1 MERGILKV
9 ERIARNETKQESKE
23 TGGNST
29 ECGENG
35 SDSETWTIRRDDI
48 KRLEDNFEMLTQRRM
63 EKIR

>member
-29 ECGENG
+29 ECDENG

-48 KRLEDNFEMLTQRRM
+48 KRLEDFEMLTQRRM